1 MLWQVALAWP
11 QGSYVRNGAGIGA
24 GASMASRSRIGQSR
38 SRFALRILIALS
50 IPLSVLGV
58 LLTQPKSDDE
68 AGYLLIAKELKVER
82 SGLQTPSGRAA
93 GGADAPLEL
102 MDPAQALPAV
112 FSHVSGDMEAHI
124 PQRHFSLSAGAAEE
138 GLNAESQPIY
148 SAWQGRV
155 RNGESLVGLLRAKG
169 VSADEAEAAAKAL
182 GQVFDS
188 RKLKAGHVVE
198 LAMVPSLD
206 GDLSQ
211 SQQKLVSLTLSPSA
225 VADHIVSRGD
235 GGFTATS
242 IERPVTRQLVY
253 RSGVINGSFFGAGK
267 RAGVPHKHLVRLVK
281 GFSYDVDFQRDLKAG
296 DRFELAFEAFV
307 NDEGEIAYTG
317 EVVYGALVLGSRRKE
332 IYRFTPKSG
341 RADFFNAKGESV
353 RKALL
358 RTPVDG
364 ARISSRFGMRRH
376 PILGYSKMHKGIDFA
391 ASRGTPI
398 FAAGDGVIKLA
409 KWNGG
414 YGRYI
419 RIQHGSGY
427 QTAYAHM
434 TRFAKGM
441 RAGKKVRQGQVIG
454 YVGTT
459 GRSTGPHL
467 HYEVLK
473 GGKQVNPLSVKLLPG
488 EKLKGGD
495 LKGFKKVRAQVDE
508 ARRNGGQIFVAKR
521 SEN

>member
-1 MLWQVALAWP
+1 
-11 QGSYVRNGAGIGA
+11 
-24 GASMASRSRIGQSR
+24 MASRNRIGEPKKQFGKTQGRVRKSR
-38 SRFALRILIALS
+38 SKLTLRVLVALS
-50 IPLSVLGV
+50 LPLAVLGV
-58 LLTQPKSDDE
+58 LLTQPQSSEDS
-68 AGYLLIAKELKVER
+68 GYLLIAKDLEVEQAGLLQHAAR
-82 SGLQTPSGRAA
+82 LSSGPDADLQ
-93 GGADAPLEL
+93 L
-102 MDPAQALPAV
+102 MDPGQALPAV
-112 FSHVSGDMEAHI
+112 FSHVSGDMEGYISA
-124 PQRHFSLSAGAAEE
+124 RHFSLSAGAAEE
-138 GLNAESQPIY
+138 GLNAESQPIF
-148 SAWQGRV
+148 SAWEGRV
-155 RNGESLVGLLRAKG
+155 RKGESLVGLLVAKG
-169 VSADEAEAAAKAL
+169 VSEKEAEAVTKAL
-182 GQVFDS
+182 GKVFDS
-188 RKLKAGHVVE
+188 HKLQAGHAIE

-211 SQQKLVSLTLSPSA
+211 SQQKLLSLTVSPSA
-225 VADHIVSRGD
+225 MADHIVSRND
-235 GGFTATS
+235 SGFTATS

-317 EVVYGALVLGSRRKE
+317 EVVYGALVLGNRRKE

-398 FAAGDGVIKLA
+398 YAAGDGVIKMA

-441 RAGKKVRQGQVIG
+441 RSGKKVRQGQVIG

-467 HYEVLK
+467 HYEVLH
-473 GGKQVNPLSVKLLPG
+473 GGRQVNPLSVKMLPG
-488 EKLKGGD
+488 EKLKGGN
-495 LKGFKKVRAQVDE
+495 LVGFQSVRAQVDE
-508 ARRNGGQIFVAKR
+508 ARRRGGQIFVAKR
-521 SEN
+521 DDN